1 MDASTTRQTVREE
14 AVTARRSAWRQHG
27 LIQLVFFLMGAELF
41 LASPLLPTIADDFAT
56 SITATAWVATAF
68 GLSYA
73 FASPICGALTE
84 HLPRRRVILVGVTV
98 FAVGEALCALAPQL
112 GWLLLARVVSGCGGA
127 LVGPAM
133 WAYLAETASPHERG
147 RAIARGTAAYAG
159 GQIIGVPLATVVAA
173 EVGWRIT
180 FATIAGGLTVA
191 GVLIA
196 LWLKESRTRRKR
208 SRTVT
213 ALGASL
219 RLWRVDVFRF
229 LMASAFFLQAA
240 RLGTYAYA
248 GALFAIQFGYSTQAL
263 GLIGAVVGFG
273 ALTGSLVAGPLVDH
287 WRAKGRSEA
296 VLCVLWGLTLAVALA
311 GATLAA
317 APLLSLAGFAC
328 SFFAGTAFFS
338 TSQVLLTTA
347 MAEQRGPA
355 LSWNN
360 AVLYVG
366 SGAGT
371 AVLGT
376 ATLGSAEFALVS
388 VGFALLA
395 AAFSVALAVRL
406 RSRRPADP
414 SSVSLHTPER

>member
-1 MDASTTRQTVREE
+1 
-14 AVTARRSAWRQHG
+14 
-27 LIQLVFFLMGAELF
+27 MGAELF

-73 FASPICGALTE
+73 FASPILGALTE
-84 HLPRRRVILVGVTV
+84 HLPRRRVILLGVTV
-98 FAVGEALCALAPQL
+98 FALGEALCALAPQL
-112 GWLLLARVVSGCGGA
+112 GWLLLARAVSGCGGA

-133 WAYLAETASPHERG
+133 WAYLAETASPRERG

-173 EVGWRIT
+173 EVGWRIA
-180 FATIAGGLTVA
+180 FATIAGGLAVA

-196 LWLKESRTRRKR
+196 LWLRESRAPQKRKR
-208 SRTVT
+208 MVA

-219 RLWRVDVFRF
+219 RLWRVEVFRF
-229 LMASAFFLQAA
+229 LMASAFFIQAA

-248 GALFAIQFGYSTQAL
+248 GALFSTQFGFSTQAL

-273 ALTGSLVAGPLVDH
+273 ALVGSLVAGPLVDH
-287 WRAKGRSEA
+287 WRVKGRSEA
-296 VLCVLWGLTLAVALA
+296 VLCVLWGSTLAVSLA

-317 APLLSLAGFAC
+317 TPLLSLAGFAG

-338 TSQVLLTTA
+338 TSQVLLTNT

-371 AVLGT
+371 VVLG
-376 ATLGSAEFALVS
+376 AAMLGSVEFALLS
-388 VGFALLA
+388 VGLALAA
-395 AAFSVALAVRL
+395 AAFSAVLAVRF
-406 RSRRPADP
+406 RSRRAADRT
-414 SSVSLHTPER
+414 SVSAPQPKGRVDTST